1 MMEDHQPFVSVL
13 TPVYNTEKY
22 LAACIESVLSQTYA
36 NWEYV
41 IVNNR
46 STDRSLQIAES
57 YARLDPRIRIVTNP
71 KHLKQMENLNRA
83 FHFISGDSKYC
94 KVIHADD
101 WLFPECLSRM
111 VAVAEAHPTVGIVGS
126 YRLDERIVN
135 LDELPY
141 PSPCTDGKEIGRRYF
156 QGGRYLFGS
165 PSSLLIRSDL
175 IRKRPLFYNESTLH
189 GDKLACFDILR
200 EADFGFVHQ
209 VLTFTRRHNES
220 ATAFI
225 KKYET
230 YRLGTL
236 QAMLLYG
243 ESFFTPA
250 EYAKCLKSLYSAYYR
265 FLAKKLIELRGL
277 DFFRFHKKELRNLNH
292 RLSYPRLSFAVIW
305 ELLNFRDAFKTII
318 RSVRKGNEN
327 NARNPNEVGARQGV
341 HAG

>member
-1 MMEDHQPFVSVL
+1 LIRTGLCLEKPLPPWRRGCNPQNRESVIDDEDNQPFVSVV

-22 LAACIESVLSQTYA
+22 LAACIESVLGQTYA

-83 FHFISGDSKYC
+83 FHLISKESKYC

-135 LDELPY
+135 LDELPF
-141 PSPCTDGKEIGRRYF
+141 PSPCTDGKEIARRYF

-175 IRKRPLFYNESTLH
+175 IRKRPQFYDESTLH
-189 GDKLACFDILR
+189 GDKLACFD
-200 EADFGFVHQ
+200 H
-209 VLTFTRRHNES
+209 
-220 ATAFI
+220 
-225 KKYET
+225 
-230 YRLGTL
+230 
-236 QAMLLYG
+236 
-243 ESFFTPA
+243 
-250 EYAKCLKSLYSAYYR
+250 
-265 FLAKKLIELRGL
+265 LA
-277 DFFRFHKKELRNLNH
+277 
-292 RLSYPRLSFAVIW
+292 
-305 ELLNFRDAFKTII
+305 
-318 RSVRKGNEN
+318 
-327 NARNPNEVGARQGV
+327 
-341 HAG
+341 